1 MRTEAA
7 ANVSPLQ
14 HLEVELDLKSKD
26 VENREHPV
34 MAVKAFFIR
43 FWNSGGKY
51 LPAVSSVVVAYVLL
65 LVLAS
70 QQAASAKSA
79 SRSAIYTTPNIDN
92 TGRLIP
98 SCCRLSIYN
107 NFYYVGI
114 KLPQGGLFIV
124 PSLLTAMAEF
134 GIL

>member
-14 HLEVELDLKSKD
+14 HFEVEEDLKCKD

-34 MAVKAFFIR
+34 MAVKAFFII

-51 LPAVSSVVVAYVLL
+51 LPAVSVAVVVYVLL

-92 TGRLIP
+92 TGRLILP
-98 SCCRLSIYN
+98 SCCI
-107 NFYYVGI
+107 
-114 KLPQGGLFIV
+114 
-124 PSLLTAMAEF
+124 
-134 GIL
+134 